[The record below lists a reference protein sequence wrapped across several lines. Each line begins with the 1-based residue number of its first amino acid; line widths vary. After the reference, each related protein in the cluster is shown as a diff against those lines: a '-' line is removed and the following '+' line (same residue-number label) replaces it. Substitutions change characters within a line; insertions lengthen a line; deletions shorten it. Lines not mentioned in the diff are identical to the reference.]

1 MDAKNKATE
10 GFYRKFLQIPGPNPL
25 LIAGGKDTWDE
36 RRIECGD
43 VFKDQHTYYL
53 YYHGMP
59 KNAKLWPTPG
69 RTEAVSYR
77 IGVATAS
84 HPLGPWKKYEK
95 NPIIDTGPK
104 GSWEDGCVACPHIIK
119 EKGNIYYLWYSA
131 IKSNPGLGISGTLKM
146 DIGLATASHPLGPWK
161 KYEGNPVITNFG
173 YIGSVLKINGK
184 YYMYTEYPVGASSPD
199 EGPMCL
205 TIADRPEG
213 PWKPYEGNPVLAPD
227 DWGSW
232 DDGGYSEGKVVYHDG
247 MFHMFYGGTKWMKLE
262 RIGYAYSYDGFHFTK
277 YPGNPI
283 ALTEHSPN
291 SEAFAEVHAW
301 IEPPLVY
308 LYHTI
313 RYKNMKSEP
322 SHLGQEDIGVQVMAT
337 ENSFRFAMPLLQL
350 GFLEA
355 KKQTSL
361 DLCPPV
367 RLEHVESV
375 VLTIEA
381 KYHPAAKRGLCAHV
395 FGSSDGMRYDTEDL
409 YMFKVPLKKGKSVC
423 KSIELCPQV
432 MYLKVVLENLDK
444 SKKVS
449 SLAVTATLGKS

>member
-1 MDAKNKATE
+1 MDTNNKSTK

-25 LIAGGKDTWDE
+25 LVAGGKDTWDE
-36 RRIECGD
+36 RLIECAD

-59 KNAKLWPTPG
+59 KNNKLWPSG
-69 RTEAVSYR
+69 GYR

-95 NPIIDTGPK
+95 NPIIDLGPK
-104 GSWEDGCVACPHIIK
+104 GSWEDAHVACPHIIK
-119 EKGNIYYLWYSA
+119 EKKNTYYLWYSA
-131 IKSNPGLGISGTLKM
+131 NSYGSGNARIW

-161 KYEGNPVITNFG
+161 KYEGNPVLKNFG
-173 YIGSVLKINGK
+173 YIGSVLKVNGK
-184 YYMYTEYPVGASSPD
+184 YYMYTEHPIGASSPD
-199 EGPMCL
+199 SGPMCL
-205 TIADRPEG
+205 AIADRPEG
-213 PWKPYEGNPVLAPD
+213 PWKQYEGNPALAPD
-227 DWGSW
+227 DCGSW

-247 MFHMFYGGTKWMKLE
+247 MFHMFYGGVKWGKLE

-283 ALTEHSPN
+283 ALTEHSPH
-291 SEAFAEVHAW
+291 SVAFSEVHAW
-301 IEPPLVY
+301 IEPPLIY

-313 RYKNMKSEP
+313 RYKDM
-322 SHLGQEDIGVQVMAT
+322 GMGREDIGVQIMAM

-350 GFLEA
+350 GALEA
-355 KKQTSL
+355 KEQTSL

-367 RLEHVESV
+367 RLEHVKSV
-375 VLTIEA
+375 ALTIET
-381 KYHPAAKRGLCAHV
+381 KYHPEAKNGLCAHV
-395 FGSSDGMRYDTEDL
+395 VGSSDGVRYDTEDL
-409 YMFKVPLKKGKSVC
+409 YTFKIPLKKGKSVC
-423 KSIELCPQV
+423 KSIEICPQV

-449 SLAVTATLGKS
+449 NLSVTATLGKS